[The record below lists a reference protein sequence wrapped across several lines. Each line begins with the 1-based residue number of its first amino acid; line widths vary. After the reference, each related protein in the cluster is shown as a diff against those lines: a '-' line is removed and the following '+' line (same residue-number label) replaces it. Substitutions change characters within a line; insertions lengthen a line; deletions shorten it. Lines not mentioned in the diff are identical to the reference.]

1 MSKVVRIMKVGFKVV
16 RTMGLGLN
24 WILRTWMRS
33 AFIRAKNDWKEL
45 SRSVSEWK
53 NTRKRESEPVN
64 VWISA
69 FIIVGM
75 ILAVFLV
82 FHMLVG
88 AIGIVFQEAN
98 PDTVPSI
105 SQEGLTGLILVSTG
119 LGALMLWF
127 TRVSNKS
134 NRGRI
139 KDIGKLFLFAALS
152 FSLFMLLSP
161 LLPYIRSNTDSYSNF
176 LKVVTLISFMGG
188 SISFA
193 WATLLG
199 LASLWRF

>member
-1 MSKVVRIMKVGFKVV
+1 MSKVVR
-16 RTMGLGLN
+16 TMNLGLKS
-24 WILRTWMRS
+24 WMHS
-33 AFIRAKNDWKEL
+33 VFIRGKNDWNEL
-45 SRSVSEWK
+45 SKGFSEWRD
-53 NTRKRESEPVN
+53 TQRKERKSLN
-64 VWISA
+64 VWVSA
-69 FIIVGM
+69 FIIIGM
-75 ILAVFLV
+75 ILATFLI
-82 FHMLVG
+82 FHMLIG

-105 SQEGLTGLILVSTG
+105 SQETLTGLILVSTG

-127 TRVSNKS
+127 TRVSDKS

-161 LLPYIRSNTDSYSNF
+161 LLPYIRLNTDSYSNF
-176 LKVVTLISFMGG
+176 LKVVTFISFMGG